1 MGTTAV
7 ATTTTA
13 GTVELADKQ
22 CNFAKEVYLPNS
34 PGLVPTVE
42 VCTQLCEESSQCKSV
57 TFFGNRWCSHF
68 STGCSNVEE
77 EVGTAVVRLK
87 PRSYT
92 ASWSITGGYGKQCD
106 FRNGE
111 VFLPGSSRIVGSL
124 KECLLAC
131 EAAAG
136 CRSVIFFY
144 KTGYCSHVSTAC
156 EKTEQTADAIS
167 FTKPAITTTVAT
179 TTTTTSIATS
189 TVTTVA
195 ITATTTTATTTTA
208 TTTAVATTTTAGTVE
223 LADKQCN
230 FAKE

>member
-68 STGCSNVEE
+68 STGCSNVED
-77 EVGTAVVRLK
+77 EVGSTVVRLK
-87 PRSYT
+87 PRSYS

-111 VFLPGSSRIVGSL
+111 VFLPDSSRTVGSL

-136 CRSVIFFY
+136 CKSVIFFY

-156 EKTEQTADAIS
+156 EKTKQTADAIS
-167 FTKPAITTTVAT
+167 FTMLDT
-179 TTTTTSIATS
+179 TTTI
-189 TVTTVA
+189 TVTT
-195 ITATTTTATTTTA
+195 ISTTTTATTTTSA
-208 TTTAVATTTTAGTVE
+208 TATATATTTTVGTVE

-230 FAKE
+230 F